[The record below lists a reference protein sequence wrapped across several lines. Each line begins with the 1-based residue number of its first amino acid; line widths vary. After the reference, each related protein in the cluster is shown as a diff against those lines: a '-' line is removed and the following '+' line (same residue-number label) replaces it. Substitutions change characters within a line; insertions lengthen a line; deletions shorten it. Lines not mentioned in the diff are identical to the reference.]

1 MQFRKKFIRSVGIL
15 AVLGILVFAM
25 TVEAR
30 QGSGNGKNGN
40 QMGLSSVIAGLP
52 YEALSE
58 VEIEGLIQMR
68 EEEKLARD
76 VYVTLYEKWGL
87 AIFNNI
93 SQSEQQ
99 HMTAV
104 KFLLDKYGLTDPVVD
119 STVGAFSS
127 EEMSELYEEL
137 TAMGNLSL
145 VDALFV
151 GATIEDLDLFDLY
164 EFLAETDN
172 VDVKTVY
179 QNLAKGSRNH
189 LRAFAYQLSIN
200 NEKYSAQYLDQ
211 DQIDDILTAEM
222 ERGMVD
228 EEGYPVTPIKEGT
241 GNKSGGGQGFRK

>member
-1 MQFRKKFIRSVGIL
+1 MGVA
-15 AVLGILVFAM
+15 AVLGMLASAM

-30 QGSGNGKNGN
+30 QGFGNGN
-40 QMGLSSVIAGLP
+40 QMGLSSVITGLP
-52 YEALSE
+52 YEELSDL
-58 VEIEGLIQMR
+58 EIDGLIQMR

-76 VYVTLYEKWGL
+76 VYVTLYKKWGL

-93 SQSEQQ
+93 AQSEQQ

-127 EEMSELYEEL
+127 VEILKLYEEL
-137 TAMGNLSL
+137 TAIGNLSI

-164 EFLAETDN
+164 KLLAETDN

-200 NEKYSAQYLDQ
+200 NETYSAQYLEQ
-211 DQIDDILTAEM
+211 EQIDDILSAEM

-228 EEGYPVTPIKEGT
+228 EEGYPVTPIKKGT
-241 GNKSGGGQGFRK
+241 GNKTGGGQGFRK

>member
-1 MQFRKKFIRSVGIL
+1 
-15 AVLGILVFAM
+15 
-25 TVEAR
+25 
-30 QGSGNGKNGN
+30 
-40 QMGLSSVIAGLP
+40 
-52 YEALSE
+52 
-58 VEIEGLIQMR
+58 
-68 EEEKLARD
+68 
-76 VYVTLYEKWGL
+76 
-87 AIFNNI
+87 
-93 SQSEQQ
+93 
-99 HMTAV
+99 MTAV